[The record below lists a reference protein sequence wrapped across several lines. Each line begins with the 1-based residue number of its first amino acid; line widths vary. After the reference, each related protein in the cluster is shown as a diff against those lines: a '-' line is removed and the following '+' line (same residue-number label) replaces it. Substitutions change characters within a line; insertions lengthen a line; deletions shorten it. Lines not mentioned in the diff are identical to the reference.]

1 MNRIIK
7 IITILAVTAL
17 VSACMPVNHF
27 KLNKRY
33 REDASRF
40 ETMEKSS
47 PTGSEKNLERARQA
61 LDDAR
66 RALKRWDHER
76 ARTMLY
82 LAEEHLKALSKPSAI
97 PEPLRKMYAP
107 LDEAYTPQPP
117 FP

>member
-1 MNRIIK
+1 MNRIIQT
-7 IITILAVTAL
+7 ITILALTAL
-17 VSACMPVNHF
+17 VSGCMPVNHF

-33 REDASRF
+33 REDTSRF
-40 ETMEKSS
+40 ETLKKSS
-47 PTGSEKNLERARQA
+47 QAGSEKSLERARKA

-76 ARTMLY
+76 ARTMLD

-107 LDEAYTPQPP
+107 LDEAYTPETP